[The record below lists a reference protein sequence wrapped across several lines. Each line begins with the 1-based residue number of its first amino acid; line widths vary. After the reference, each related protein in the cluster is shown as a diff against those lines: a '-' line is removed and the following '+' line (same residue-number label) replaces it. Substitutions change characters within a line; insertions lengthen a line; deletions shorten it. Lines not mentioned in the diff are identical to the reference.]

1 MHSKLDQYFKEE
13 IDNQDALDV
22 MLDENSFMDYLINR
36 RDIVDAVEAGDDDDE
51 IMYDDD
57 ITLSAIDDDELD
69 GLANGDN
76 SYINTLID

>member
-69 GLANGDN
+69 GLANDDD